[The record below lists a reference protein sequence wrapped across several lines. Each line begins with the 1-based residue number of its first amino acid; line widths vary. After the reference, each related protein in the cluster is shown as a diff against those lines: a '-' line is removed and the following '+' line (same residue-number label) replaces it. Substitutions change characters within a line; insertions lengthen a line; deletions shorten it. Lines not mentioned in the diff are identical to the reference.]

1 MNRKDSI
8 GVGVGAASRGI
19 PEERLKR
26 LQGVSGEPLEADEM
40 ARLLHG
46 LLVHQVELE
55 MQNEE
60 LVEARAELE
69 ENAGLLAE
77 LYDFAPV
84 GYFSLS
90 ANGLIRQLNFLG
102 AQLLGMERAPLLGA
116 DFARFVIP
124 ESRRAFTH
132 FLSRVF
138 AYEDPEPCE
147 VTLARHGQPEVIV
160 RLTGTLSLNGLVC
173 RMAAMDVTEHRRV
186 EAAARE
192 KNDDLDRIFNLS
204 HDLLCI
210 AGSDGRFHR
219 VNPAFERLLGHG
231 RDMLTGRGFM
241 GFVHPDDR
249 EATTRALA
257 RLRAGEEVMDFVN
270 RYRCVDGSFRW
281 LEWRVIPYGGGLMCA
296 VARDITEKKAA
307 LEALRESERKFRSI
321 VESSPTAM
329 YIYQLGEDDRLILIE
344 ANGAADQELGIPHA
358 GLIGKSLEEA
368 FPGLAETGIPAMYR
382 AVARGEIGPH
392 QFDFGYNERGISG
405 YFEVSVFQSNP
416 GTIVVAFSD
425 ISERKTAREA
435 LEKAHEELE
444 VRVQKRTK
452 QLQVRSRQLRA
463 LAGELSHAEER
474 ERRRIAGL
482 IHEDLQQM
490 LVAAVLNL
498 GMLKSKI
505 ASSESEEEFFQIE
518 GILRD
523 SIKTARSL
531 TSELS
536 PPVLQQCGLAA
547 ALKWLR
553 TWYGEKY
560 AMDVRVDA
568 EEGADPGPEVAGTLF
583 RCVRELLFNVVKH
596 GGVRTAKLHL
606 WRADG
611 DVLKIEVSDE
621 GAGFDPQEVRAREGS
636 VGGFGL
642 FSIRERLEWLGGG
655 MEMISSPGAGSCF
668 VLWVPLHN
676 LPLRYG

>member
-8 GVGVGAASRGI
+8 GVGVGAASRGT
-19 PEERLKR
+19 PGERLKR
-26 LQGVSGEPLEADEM
+26 LQEVSGEPLDADEM
-40 ARLLHG
+40 ARLLHE
-46 LLVHQVELE
+46 LMVHQVELE

-90 ANGLIRQLNFLG
+90 ASGLIRQLNFLG
-102 AQLLGMERAPLLGA
+102 AHLLGMERAPLLGM

-124 ESRRAFTH
+124 ENRPAFAH

-173 RMAAMDVTEHRRV
+173 RMAAMDVTEHRRM
-186 EAAARE
+186 EAEAEE
-192 KNDDLDRIFNLS
+192 KNDDLNRIFNLS
-204 HDLLCI
+204 HDLLGI
-210 AGSDGRFHR
+210 ADSDGRFHR

-231 RDMLTGRGFM
+231 QGVLTGRGFM

-249 EATTRALA
+249 EATVQALA
-257 RLRAGEEVMDFVN
+257 RLRAGEEVMDFLN
-270 RYRCVDGSFRW
+270 RYRCADGSYRW
-281 LEWRVIPYGGGLMCA
+281 LEWRVIPYGDGFMCA

-307 LEALRESERKFRSI
+307 LEALRGSERKFRSI

-329 YIYQLGEDDRLILIE
+329 YFYHLGEDDRLILID

-382 AVARGEIGPH
+382 AVAKGELGPR
-392 QFDFGYNERGISG
+392 QFDFAYNENGISG
-405 YFEVSVFQSNP
+405 YFEVSVFQANP

-435 LEKAHEELE
+435 LEKAREELE
-444 VRVQKRTK
+444 ARVQKRTE
-452 QLQVRSRQLRA
+452 QLQIRSRQLRA

-474 ERRRIAGL
+474 ERRRIAVL

-505 ASSESEEEFFQIE
+505 AGSESEEEFMQIE

-560 AMDVRVDA
+560 AMDVRVDV
-568 EEGADPGPEVAGTLF
+568 EDVEDGADPGTEVAGTLF

-596 GGVRTAKLHL
+596 GGVRNASLRL

-621 GAGFDPQEVRAREGS
+621 GAGFDPDEVRAREGS

-655 MEMISSPGAGSCF
+655 LDIVSSPGVGSCF
-668 VLWVPLHN
+668 TLWVPLQN
-676 LPLRYG
+676 LP